1 MKIGKIISVEFD
13 KFKVKLFHTTKNSTV
28 SINGV
33 VYYFGNIGSYLKVQN
48 ATSDYIICEV
58 VAVLDNSVEGKIY
71 SSYNLDSARELV
83 IKPVGTL
90 KSNNEFEM
98 GVGIFPSIYSDVWI
112 VTNDDLEKI
121 LNPLKSLV
129 IPDEPDPNQWK
140 VHSKITIGYS
150 KSMINYKIDL
160 NINKLFNIHTAVLG
174 NSGSGKSNT
183 IAHIFQE
190 VFRKKNFYGI
200 GAKVI
205 LFDVNGEYKNAFE
218 TKIDKENVEVKF
230 YKPNAFGED
239 YEKFVLPYYLMN
251 LDEWTAFL
259 MASDRTQ
266 KPFWDKVLQECYRF
280 YKIFQSKDIESKKE
294 FSNYLKWKLRNILQS
309 IVTHVDSDTSKMTSA
324 KGAIS
329 HIQTTYHELCKIDPN
344 NKMQE
349 LSNFLSIC
357 NDLCIISFGYNSD
370 TLAKALPDFTKK
382 TESPLYISISGVKDN
397 RGSLIGYSTN
407 QNNNLI
413 PKSFEQIDEDLA
425 IETDS
430 KKLGTGQY
438 FDYKFLKTAV
448 SIALLEEEAK
458 GNSRIREFTSTML
471 SRLDYFLNN
480 NDCDF
485 MKESDSTSIAS
496 ELDYLDKIFG
506 IKEKSLLKQL
516 IIIDSSEVGS
526 DILELMTSVV
536 SRMIFDY
543 RKAKYGDSRRESPIH
558 LVLDEA
564 HRYIKKNTEY
574 ILKEN
579 IFEKIAREGRKY
591 SYYLMVSSQRPSE
604 LSETVLSQCGNFIV
618 HRIQNEVDM
627 KYIYSV
633 LPYFS
638 PDYINKIKQS
648 VPGEAL
654 IFGNCVPMPLHIKVI
669 KANPDPNSENCKID
683 KEWYKKGKEEISL
696 G

>member
-121 LNPLKSLV
+121 LNPLKGLV

-190 VFRKKNFYGI
+190 VFRKRNFYGI

-205 LFDVNGEYKNAFE
+205 LFDVNGEYKSAFD
-218 TKIDKENVEVKF
+218 TKIDAENVKVKF
-230 YKPNAFGED
+230 YKPNAFGEG

-266 KPFWDKVLQECYRF
+266 KPFWDKVLQECYKF
-280 YKIFQSKDIESKKE
+280 YKIKTAPSIEKGKFINYFRFKLNNIINNILNRVDSDTANITSAGSALRKVKDILSAESFKSIPETKEFLKDIESLMNKCTIQWGK
-294 FSNYLKWKLRNILQS
+294 NDDKLLGEIN
-309 IVTHVDSDTSKMTSA
+309 
-324 KGAIS
+324 AI
-329 HIQTTYHELCKIDPN
+329 EEKIDIEAALQIYDE
-344 NKMQE
+344 KLKHGE
-349 LSNFLSIC
+349 FYDFEFLRIAS
-357 NDLCIISFGYNSD
+357 DL
-370 TLAKALPDFTKK
+370 
-382 TESPLYISISGVKDN
+382 V
-397 RGSLIGYSTN
+397 
-407 QNNNLI
+407 
-413 PKSFEQIDEDLA
+413 
-425 IETDS
+425 
-430 KKLGTGQY
+430 
-438 FDYKFLKTAV
+438 
-448 SIALLEEEAK
+448 LLEEEAK
-458 GNSRIREFTSTML
+458 GNTRIREFTSTMMA
-471 SRLDYFLNN
+471 RLDYFLFNP
-480 NDCDF
+480 DCKF
-485 MKESDSTSIAS
+485 MRDCLLYKIESET
-496 ELDYLDKIFG
+496 DYLKQELG
-506 IKEKSLLKQL
+506 IEKDNYLKQL
-516 IIIDSSEVGS
+516 IIIDSSEISS
-526 DILELMTSVV
+526 DILELMTGVIG
-536 SRMIFDY
+536 RIIFDY
-543 RKAKYGDSRRESPIH
+543 RKKLGGKQRIKQPIH

-654 IFGNCVPMPLHIKVI
+654 IFGNCVPMPLHVKVL

-683 KEWYKKGKEEISL
+683 EEWYKKGKEEIPL